1 MKMPSTRQTRGNNIN
16 LIPQPPTLNGAPF
29 VGPRTFSGSVTARCW
44 GGGNWACQIDSPDIN
59 ARFDSRRGNYQSG
72 YTITLKRVKGVFV
85 AAGRAGGICGG
96 LGEQQMTSYTF
107 RRSKSRAARANY
119 RGARNYPCKT
129 CIEGGAF
136 GVAMCQCEEWAVS
149 EADSLVSEYVPLS
162 DEARTEHAELAEVL
176 KPTTSRLQQ
185 QGAAVGGGSGIDD
198 LVDEE
203 EEKFRATSIMGPLMK
218 GCDNGACVDP
228 DKQRMY
234 QAIRDWAQDYA
245 LDAKNNVRSADAE
258 TPMFERDF
266 CNEMRAMLEGDQA
279 EKPKLCP
286 LVTKC
291 RKKYGK
297 SADHEDLCGAH
308 YTNSPTHFPAFER
321 DEFFTV
327 APGYTPPPTV

>member
-1 MKMPSTRQTRGNNIN
+1 MRAVITMIVSAVLNAAIKAVYIK
-16 LIPQPPTLNGAPF
+16 PQ
-29 VGPRTFSGSVTARCW
+29 
-44 GGGNWACQIDSPDIN
+44 
-59 ARFDSRRGNYQSG
+59 
-72 YTITLKRVKGVFV
+72 
-85 AAGRAGGICGG
+85 
-96 LGEQQMTSYTF
+96 
-107 RRSKSRAARANY
+107 
-119 RGARNYPCKT
+119 
-129 CIEGGAF
+129 
-136 GVAMCQCEEWAVS
+136 VS

-185 QGAAVGGGSGIDD
+185 QGAAAGGGSGIDD

-218 GCDNGACVDP
+218 AFRNGGAHAYTSSRMHADIHTQMHRATTMMGPPMQGCDNGACVDP

-291 RKKYGK
+291 RKKYAFVLALMLEPNRSTRLRTCSCMHTGMARAQTTKISAVRTTQIRRLISQRSRGMSFSQLRQATHRHQLYEQSDEKRACTESAASTPK
-297 SADHEDLCGAH
+297 SFGC
-308 YTNSPTHFPAFER
+308 PPFE
-321 DEFFTV
+321 T
-327 APGYTPPPTV
+327 